1 MYFEKLWTEFSKLQE
16 VEAIVLGGSRAMDNF
31 DEKSDYD
38 LYIYCSEIPAINIRE
53 QILTS
58 TCDYMELG
66 NHFWELEDDCTLKD
80 GVDIDIL
87 YRNLDIFTQEVSS
100 VVESFHVHNG
110 YTTCMWHN
118 LLYSKILY
126 DRNGSFK
133 KVQGRFNVHY
143 PEQLKTNIIQ
153 QNMRLLTQ
161 NLPSYDKQIKKALKR
176 NDLLSINHRITAF
189 LESYFDIIFALN
201 ELTHPG
207 EKRMLSYVK
216 KHAKILPENF
226 EENIQILLKNAF
238 FDSEATIKT
247 LEEIIDNICRV
258 LTI

>member
-1 MYFEKLWTEFSKLQE
+1 M
-16 VEAIVLGGSRAMDNF
+16 
-31 DEKSDYD
+31 
-38 LYIYCSEIPAINIRE
+38 
-53 QILTS
+53 
-58 TCDYMELG
+58 
-66 NHFWELEDDCTLKD
+66 
-80 GVDIDIL
+80 
-87 YRNLDIFTQEVSS
+87 
-100 VVESFHVHNG
+100 VESFHVHNG

-126 DRNGSFK
+126 DRNGNFK